1 MALWSPLRGHDSSAS
16 GALHGAA
23 GSDPHKRN
31 RHFQIAMYNGMM
43 YARALRK
50 PLAARH
56 SFFLFGPRGTGKT
69 TWLKQRL
76 PGALYLDLLDSGLY
90 VDLLARPQR
99 LGELIPPD
107 HDGWVVLDEIQR
119 IPMLLNEVHRLIE
132 ARRIPFAMTG
142 SSARSLRRRGV
153 NLLAGRAHTYR
164 MHPLTAGELG
174 ADFDPAAALRY
185 GHLPA
190 VRSDP
195 DPDAY
200 LASYVETYL
209 REEVLQEGLTRNLA
223 AFSRFLEAASFSQ
236 AAPLNVAAVARDA
249 GMERRTVANYF
260 QVLEDLLL
268 AWRLPAFT
276 RRAARRLTGH
286 PKFFLFDAG
295 VYRRLRPRGPLDRPE
310 EAEGAGWETLLHQE
324 VRAVGIQHEPDR
336 SPGTGLYVD
345 LHSCKQPTRSA
356 GGIVFVTAGV
366 FDRYRDIVTVYAV
379 SQQQMADGVYI
390 VLAFHVEDGRFFG
403 HRSAEID
410 ILFDGCCD
418 LLAGEAHRLR
428 QRRVRLLYGK
438 VLREVG
444 SRFHQESESA
454 DAVLAV
460 RRRKDLHV
468 GLFRYFDQKPPHVF
482 HHGPVQ
488 PGIDLVDQQESL
500 VRSLQRKPQREQ
512 TAQPVAVA
520 AYRHPAASFL
530 EPY

>member
-1 MALWSPLRGHDSSAS
+1 
-16 GALHGAA
+16 
-23 GSDPHKRN
+23 
-31 RHFQIAMYNGMM
+31 M
-43 YARALRK
+43 YARALRR

-99 LGELIPPD
+99 LGELIPPA

-142 SSARSLRRRGV
+142 SSARSLRRGGV

-190 VRSDP
+190 VRSEP

-236 AAPLNVAAVARDA
+236 AAPLNAAAVARDA
-249 GMERRTVANYF
+249 GMERRTAANYF

-295 VYRRLRPRGPLDRPE
+295 VCRRLRPRGPLDRPE
-310 EAEGAGWETLLHQE
+310 EVEGAGWETLLHQE
-324 VRAVGIQHEPDR
+324 ARAVNDYE
-336 SPGTGLYVD
+336 GLGYALSHWRTAAGAEVD
-345 LHSCKQPTRSA
+345 LVAYGERGLLAFEVKRTGRLRRQDSA
-356 GGIVFVTAGV
+356 GLRLFA
-366 FDRYRDIVTVYAV
+366 RDYPPARC
-379 SQQQMADGVYI
+379 
-390 VLAFHVEDGRFFG
+390 F
-403 HRSAEID
+403 
-410 ILFDGCCD
+410 
-418 LLAGEAHRLR
+418 
-428 QRRVRLLYGK
+428 LLYGGDRREHHDGIEIWPLEEA
-438 VLREVG
+438 LRYLP
-444 SRFHQESESA
+444 SILSA
-454 DAVLAV
+454 GA
-460 RRRKDLHV
+460 
-468 GLFRYFDQKPPHVF
+468 G
-482 HHGPVQ
+482 GTT
-488 PGIDLVDQQESL
+488 G
-500 VRSLQRKPQREQ
+500 
-512 TAQPVAVA
+512 
-520 AYRHPAASFL
+520 
-530 EPY
+530 

>member
-1 MALWSPLRGHDSSAS
+1 
-16 GALHGAA
+16 
-23 GSDPHKRN
+23 
-31 RHFQIAMYNGMM
+31 M
-43 YARALRK
+43 YARALQK
-50 PLAARH
+50 PLAGRH

-99 LGELIPPD
+99 LGELIPPA

-190 VRSDP
+190 VRSES

-324 VRAVGIQHEPDR
+324 VRAVNDYR
-336 SPGTGLYVD
+336 GLGYALSYWRTAAGAEVD
-345 LHSCKQPTRSA
+345 LVAYGER
-356 GGIVFVTAGV
+356 GL
-366 FDRYRDIVTVYAV
+366 
-379 SQQQMADGVYI
+379 
-390 VLAFHVEDGRFFG
+390 LAFEVKR
-403 HRSAEID
+403 
-410 ILFDGCCD
+410 
-418 LLAGEAHRLR
+418 AGRLR
-428 QRRVRLLYGK
+428 RQDGAGLRLFARDYPPAQCFLLYGGDR
-438 VLREVG
+438 REHHDGIEVWPL
-444 SRFHQESESA
+444 A
-454 DAVLAV
+454 DAIRCLPSILSAGAGGGSVT
-460 RRRKDLHV
+460 
-468 GLFRYFDQKPPHVF
+468 G
-482 HHGPVQ
+482 
-488 PGIDLVDQQESL
+488 
-500 VRSLQRKPQREQ
+500 
-512 TAQPVAVA
+512 
-520 AYRHPAASFL
+520 
-530 EPY
+530 

>member
-1 MALWSPLRGHDSSAS
+1 
-16 GALHGAA
+16 
-23 GSDPHKRN
+23 
-31 RHFQIAMYNGMM
+31 M
-43 YARALRK
+43 YARTLDR
-50 PLAARH
+50 PLQVRH

-76 PGALYLDLLDSGLY
+76 PDALYLDLLDSALY

-99 LGELIPPD
+99 LGELVPPA

-132 ARRIPFAMTG
+132 ARGIPFAMTG

-295 VYRRLRPRGPLDRPE
+295 VFRRLRPRGPLDRPE
-310 EAEGAGWETLLHQE
+310 EIEGAGWETLLHQE
-324 VRAVGIQHEPDR
+324 VRAVNDYEGLGYALSYWR
-336 SPGTGLYVD
+336 TGAGAEVD
-345 LHSCKQPTRSA
+345 LVAYGER
-356 GGIVFVTAGV
+356 GL
-366 FDRYRDIVTVYAV
+366 
-379 SQQQMADGVYI
+379 
-390 VLAFHVEDGRFFG
+390 LAFEVKRTGRLRREDGAGLR
-403 HRSAEID
+403 
-410 ILFDGCCD
+410 LFARDYPPAKCF
-418 LLAGEAHRLR
+418 
-428 QRRVRLLYGK
+428 LLYGGTR
-438 VLREVG
+438 REYQG
-444 SRFHQESESA
+444 GIEIWP
-454 DAVLAV
+454 LAEA
-460 RRRKDLHV
+460 L
-468 GLFRYFDQKPPHVF
+468 
-482 HHGPVQ
+482 
-488 PGIDLVDQQESL
+488 
-500 VRSLQRKPQREQ
+500 RSLPLILSAG
-512 TAQPVAVA
+512 TGGGSVTG
-520 AYRHPAASFL
+520 
-530 EPY
+530 

>member
-1 MALWSPLRGHDSSAS
+1 
-16 GALHGAA
+16 
-23 GSDPHKRN
+23 
-31 RHFQIAMYNGMM
+31 M
-43 YARALRK
+43 YARALRR

-99 LGELIPPD
+99 LGELIPPAY
-107 HDGWVVLDEIQR
+107 DGWVVLDEIQR

-153 NLLAGRAHTYR
+153 NLLAGRAPTYR

-190 VRSDP
+190 VRSEP

-268 AWRLPAFT
+268 AWRLPPFT

-310 EAEGAGWETLLHQE
+310 GSRRRRLGDPAPSGGSRGQRLQGARLRSLPLAHRRGRRSGPGG
-324 VRAVGIQHEPDR
+324 VRRARP
-336 SPGTGLYVD
+336 
-345 LHSCKQPTRSA
+345 
-356 GGIVFVTAGV
+356 AGV
-366 FDRYRDIVTVYAV
+366 R
-379 SQQQMADGVYI
+379 
-390 VLAFHVEDGRFFG
+390 
-403 HRSAEID
+403 
-410 ILFDGCCD
+410 
-418 LLAGEAHRLR
+418 GEADRTPAPPGQRGIAPVRPRLPA
-428 QRRVRLLYGK
+428 GT
-438 VLREVG
+438 VLP
-444 SRFHQESESA
+444 S
-454 DAVLAV
+454 V
-460 RRRKDLHV
+460 RRRPARAPRRHR
-468 GLFRYFDQKPPHVF
+468 GMAPGGGAPPPAVN
-482 HHGPVQ
+482 PVRRR
-488 PGIDLVDQQESL
+488 GRLYWVKTRSTSASVQEVTSIGSSI
-500 VRSLQRKPQREQ
+500 RA
-512 TAQPVAVA
+512 TDG
-520 AYRHPAASFL
+520 
-530 EPY
+530 

>member
-1 MALWSPLRGHDSSAS
+1 
-16 GALHGAA
+16 
-23 GSDPHKRN
+23 
-31 RHFQIAMYNGMM
+31 MYNGMM
-43 YARALRK
+43 YARALQQ

-99 LGELIPPD
+99 LGELIPPG

-190 VRSDP
+190 VRSEP

-324 VRAVGIQHEPDR
+324 VRAVNDYQ
-336 SPGTGLYVD
+336 GLGYALSYWRTAAGAEVD
-345 LHSCKQPTRSA
+345 LVAYGER
-356 GGIVFVTAGV
+356 GL
-366 FDRYRDIVTVYAV
+366 
-379 SQQQMADGVYI
+379 
-390 VLAFHVEDGRFFG
+390 LAFEVTR
-403 HRSAEID
+403 
-410 ILFDGCCD
+410 
-418 LLAGEAHRLR
+418 AGRLR
-428 QRRVRLLYGK
+428 RQDGAGLRLFARDYPPAKRFLLYGGGR
-438 VLREVG
+438 REYHDGIEVWPL
-444 SRFHQESESA
+444 A
-454 DAVLAV
+454 DAIRCLPSILSAGAGGGSVT
-460 RRRKDLHV
+460 
-468 GLFRYFDQKPPHVF
+468 G
-482 HHGPVQ
+482 
-488 PGIDLVDQQESL
+488 
-500 VRSLQRKPQREQ
+500 
-512 TAQPVAVA
+512 
-520 AYRHPAASFL
+520 
-530 EPY
+530 

>member
-1 MALWSPLRGHDSSAS
+1 
-16 GALHGAA
+16 
-23 GSDPHKRN
+23 
-31 RHFQIAMYNGMM
+31 M
-43 YARALRK
+43 YARSLRR
-50 PLAARH
+50 PLDGRH
-56 SFFLFGPRGTGKT
+56 SFFLFGPRGAGKT

-76 PGALYLDLLDSGLY
+76 PGALYLDLLDSALY
-90 VDLLARPQR
+90 VDLLARPER
-99 LGELIPPD
+99 LGELIPPGY
-107 HDGWVVLDEIQR
+107 DGWVVLDEIQR
-119 IPMLLNEVHRLIE
+119 VPLLLNEVHRLIE
-132 ARRIPFAMTG
+132 TRRVPFAMTG

-190 VRSDP
+190 VRSET

-268 AWRLPAFT
+268 AWRLPVFT

-324 VRAVGIQHEPDR
+324 VRAVNDYE
-336 SPGTGLYVD
+336 GLGYALSYWRTAAGAEVD
-345 LHSCKQPTRSA
+345 LVAYGERGLLAFEVKRTGRLRRQDSA
-356 GGIVFVTAGV
+356 GLRLFA
-366 FDRYRDIVTVYAV
+366 RDYPPAKC
-379 SQQQMADGVYI
+379 
-390 VLAFHVEDGRFFG
+390 F
-403 HRSAEID
+403 
-410 ILFDGCCD
+410 
-418 LLAGEAHRLR
+418 
-428 QRRVRLLYGK
+428 LLYGGDRREYHDGIE
-438 VLREVG
+438 VWPLPEALRNLP
-444 SRFHQESESA
+444 SILS
-454 DAVLAV
+454 
-460 RRRKDLHV
+460 
-468 GLFRYFDQKPPHVF
+468 
-482 HHGPVQ
+482 
-488 PGIDLVDQQESL
+488 
-500 VRSLQRKPQREQ
+500 
-512 TAQPVAVA
+512 TAA
-520 AYRHPAASFL
+520 
-530 EPY
+530 